1 MLSMLHISSMK
12 KNMFYTPK
20 FEKLV
25 FNDLHNQIAS
35 PTVSLYIIIIY
46 ILYIFF
52 KSYRSYLL

>member
-25 FNDLHNQIAS
+25 FNDLYNQIAS